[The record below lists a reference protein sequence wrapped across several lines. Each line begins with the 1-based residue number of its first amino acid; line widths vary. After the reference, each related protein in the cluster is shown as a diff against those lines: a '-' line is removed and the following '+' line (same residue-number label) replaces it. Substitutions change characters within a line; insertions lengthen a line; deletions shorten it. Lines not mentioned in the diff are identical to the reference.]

1 MAGGVERTLNDITGR
16 MVSMKKALII
26 LANVIIMFGIIVF
39 VVQYAN
45 DKKNESSRRQT
56 DDFYE
61 STVALE
67 RVTANYLEGEQHIC
81 DTWANTI
88 NADEMTTDEAMK
100 FLTNALTVQGASAQ
114 IVFKENDS
122 FTGFSTEPHMTDP
135 ADHTVSYSGIDI
147 FSEDERAESASVQ
160 VTRAYT
166 NPVNGLQSLAF
177 CRTVTLTDNGT
188 SREALLL
195 RVLPVSILEKK
206 WVFPNDDYRD
216 AEVTVIDSG
225 GNYMIRARSLKN
237 SNFFEFYRS
246 YNKTDNASL
255 AVFKEEITAGSGTMT
270 ILNSKY
276 EPCLISHTQLIP
288 TNGWTLISCIPESK
302 LETIT
307 VDWFFTAV
315 IFSALM
321 LLLILDTAVLM
332 KFSRDL
338 KAAAMKAE
346 SANKAKTYFLSTM
359 SHDIRTPMNSILGM
373 NEMVLRECKD
383 EDIAAYSQHIRT
395 SGNTL
400 LGLIN
405 DILDFSKIEAGKLDI
420 IPVDYGFAS
429 VLNDLVNMAQNAA
442 EAKGLR
448 FEVNIDRNTPNL
460 LNGDEIRIKQ
470 AITNLLSNAVKYT
483 KQGTVTFNIGYED
496 IENEP
501 ESIILNVSVEDTG
514 VGIKEEDIEK
524 LFAEFQRIDEEKNRG
539 IEGTGL
545 GITITQRLLEMMG
558 SSLEVK
564 SEYGK
569 GSVFG
574 FSLKQRVVKRESVGD
589 YETVFRRSVA
599 ERKQYREKFTA
610 PRARILAVDDTAVNL
625 TVFRNLLKR
634 TRMSID
640 TAESGKE
647 CICKASSTKYDIIFL
662 DHMMPDKDGIETLA
676 ELRGMKSNP
685 NCKTPIICLTA
696 NAVSGM
702 REMYLDAGFD
712 DYITKPIDPEALE
725 TMILAYLP
733 NDMIMP
739 PGQEETEQDG
749 TSAIPDFIYGID
761 EIDVSAGLRHCGS
774 PEAYIDTIKTYLDT
788 AASNIREIERYRKEE
803 NIRHT
808 TIKIHAIKSTSRIIG
823 AEKLGAFAEKL
834 EKAGNAGD
842 TETLSAELPVLLSD
856 YRGLVDKLSP
866 LEDETGGNDDLPLI
880 PAEKLTE
887 AYTAIRG
894 FAGELDYDSVSY
906 IMDSLSEYRIPDS
919 EQNRYDRLKKAVM
932 EFDYDMIPEI
942 LAE

>member
-1 MAGGVERTLNDITGR
+1 
-16 MVSMKKALII
+16 MKKALII
-26 LANVIIMFGIIVF
+26 LANIIIMLGIIVF
-39 VVQYAN
+39 VLQYAN
-45 DKKNESSRRQT
+45 DKKNESSRRQI
-56 DDFYE
+56 DGFSE
-61 STVALE
+61 STVAME
-67 RVTANYLEGEQHIC
+67 SVTANYLEGEQHIC

-88 NADEMTTDEAMK
+88 NASDMTTDEAMR
-100 FLTNALTVQGASAQ
+100 FLTSALVVQGASAQ
-114 IVFKENDS
+114 IVFEENDS

-135 ADHTVSYSGIDI
+135 TDYSVSYKGIDI
-147 FSEDERAESASVQ
+147 FSENDRENTGSTSVR

-177 CRTVTLTDNGT
+177 CRAITLTDGGE
-188 SREALLL
+188 SRDALLL

-216 AEVTVIDSG
+216 AEVTVIDSD
-225 GNYMIRARSLKN
+225 GNYMIRSRSLKN
-237 SNFFEFYRS
+237 SNFFEFYIS

-255 AVFKEEITAGSGTMT
+255 AGFKDEITSGTGTMT

-276 EPCLISHTQLIP
+276 ESCLISYTQIIP
-288 TNGWTLISCIPESK
+288 TNGWILISFIPTSE

-315 IFSALM
+315 IFFALL

-332 KFSRDL
+332 RFSRDL
-338 KAAAMKAE
+338 RIAAMKAE

-383 EDIAAYSQHIRT
+383 EEIAAYSEHIRT

-420 IPVDYGFAS
+420 IPVDYDFAS

-448 FEVNIDRNTPNL
+448 FGVNIDRNTPKL

-470 AITNLLSNAVKYT
+470 AITNILSNAVKYT
-483 KQGTVTFNIGYED
+483 KQGTVNFNIGYED
-496 IENEP
+496 IEDEP
-501 ESIILNVSVEDTG
+501 DSIMLNVSVEDTG
-514 VGIKEEDIEK
+514 VGIKKEDIEK
-524 LFAEFQRIDEEKNRG
+524 LFTAFQRIDEVNNRG

-545 GITITQRLLEMMG
+545 GITITQSLLKMMG
-558 SSLEVK
+558 SRLEVE

-574 FSLKQRVVKRESVGD
+574 FSLKQRVVKREAVGD
-589 YETVFRRSVA
+589 YETAFRRSVA

-610 PRARILAVDDTAVNL
+610 PDAHILAVDDTSVNL
-625 TVFRNLLKR
+625 TVFKSLLKR
-634 TRMSID
+634 TGMSID
-640 TAESGKE
+640 TAESGDE
-647 CICKASSTKYDIIFL
+647 CIRKASATKYDIIFL
-662 DHMMPDKDGIETLA
+662 DHMMPEKDGIETLA
-676 ELRGMKSNP
+676 ELKKLKNTP
-685 NCKTPIICLTA
+685 NINTPIICLTA

-712 DYITKPIDPEALE
+712 DYITKPIDPESLE

-733 NDMIMP
+733 KNMVMP
-739 PGQEETEQDG
+739 PNPEEEQG
-749 TSAIPDFIYGID
+749 EPSVIPDFIYKID
-761 EIDVSAGLRHCGS
+761 EIDVSVGIKHCGS
-774 PEAYIDTIKTYLDT
+774 PDAYIDTIKTYLDT
-788 AASNIREIERYRKEE
+788 AGSNINNIENFWREGDVK
-803 NIRHT
+803 HA

-823 AEKLGAFAEKL
+823 AERLGAFAERL
-834 EKAGNAGD
+834 EKAGNTGD
-842 TETLSAELPVLLSD
+842 IETLSAEIPHLLSD
-856 YRGLVDKLSP
+856 YRSLADKLAP
-866 LEDETGGNDDLPLI
+866 LEDDNGGEEDLPLI
-880 PAEKLTE
+880 SGDKLRE
-887 AYTAIRG
+887 AYTAILK
-894 FAGELDYDSVSY
+894 FADDLDYDSVSY
-906 IMDSLSEYRIPDS
+906 IIDSLSGYRIPDTEKS
-919 EQNRYDRLKKAVM
+919 RYEKLKKAVSD
-932 EFDYDMIPEI
+932 FDYEVIPDI
-942 LAE
+942 LAERHD